1 METLLIAEDSRSNFE
16 LLKASVGR
24 SFIKVLHARNGIEAV
39 EFCKNDTGIE
49 MVLMDISMP
58 EMNGYDAT
66 RIIRSA
72 RPDLPVIALT
82 AYINDETEVM
92 LRHSGFNAFLMKP
105 FQLSELMALITKYKK
120 GESQSSITGQ

>member
-1 METLLIAEDSRSNFE
+1 METLLIAEDSHSNFE
-16 LLKASVGR
+16 LLEASAGR
-24 SFIKVLHARNGIEAV
+24 SFRKVLHAHNGLEAV
-39 EFCKNDTGIE
+39 EFCNTEKGIE
-49 MVLMDISMP
+49 IVLMDISMP

-92 LRHSGFNAFLMKP
+92 LRQSGFNAFLMKP
-105 FQLSELMALITKYKK
+105 FQLSELMALIIKYKR
-120 GESQSSITGQ
+120 G

>member
-1 METLLIAEDSRSNFE
+1 METLLIAEDSHSNFE
-16 LLKASVGR
+16 LLEASVGR
-24 SFIKVLHARNGIEAV
+24 SFRKVLHARNGLEAV
-39 EFCKNDTGIE
+39 EFCNTEKGIE
-49 MVLMDISMP
+49 IVLMDISMP

-92 LRHSGFNAFLMKP
+92 LRQSGFNAFLMKP
-105 FQLSELMALITKYKK
+105 FQLSELMALIIKYKRV
-120 GESQSSITGQ
+120 ERLS